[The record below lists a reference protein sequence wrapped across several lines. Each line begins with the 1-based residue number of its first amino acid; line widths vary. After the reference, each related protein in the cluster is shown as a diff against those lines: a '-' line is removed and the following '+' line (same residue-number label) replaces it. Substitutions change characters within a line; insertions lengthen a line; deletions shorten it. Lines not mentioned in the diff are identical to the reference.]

1 MKPRIVMDTNVLIS
15 ALRSKRGAS
24 FLFLSLFGK
33 QKYDIYI
40 SVPLILEYESA
51 AKRMAR
57 SIGLKHSEI
66 DDILDYLC
74 STAQHRKI
82 HFLWRPVLRDPSD
95 DMVLELAVECRADY
109 IVTFNVKDFKGAR
122 NFGVLTITPR
132 DLLKKIGV
140 L

>member
-1 MKPRIVMDTNVLIS
+1 MNPRIVMDTNVLIS

-24 FLFLSLFGK
+24 FLFLSLLGK
-33 QKYDIYI
+33 RKYDIYI

-74 STAQHRKI
+74 SIAQHRKV

>member
-1 MKPRIVMDTNVLIS
+1 
-15 ALRSKRGAS
+15 
-24 FLFLSLFGK
+24 
-33 QKYDIYI
+33 
-40 SVPLILEYESA
+40 
-51 AKRMAR
+51 MAR

-74 STAQHRKI
+74 SIAQHRKV